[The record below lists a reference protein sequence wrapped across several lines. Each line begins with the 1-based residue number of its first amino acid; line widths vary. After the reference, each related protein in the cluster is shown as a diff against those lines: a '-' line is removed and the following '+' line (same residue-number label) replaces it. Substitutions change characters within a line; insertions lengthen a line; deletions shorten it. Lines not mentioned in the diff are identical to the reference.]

1 MKTMKERKANA
12 RNLLTKIDTRMTRAK
27 FALAGAAFG
36 ASAGTVHAGGDGGA
50 DSASNL
56 IEKILDTIVG
66 VLGWAG
72 VALLVI
78 GVFQTIL
85 AFRNGDNNPDA
96 MANGVKSI
104 IVGALLAG
112 FKFIFWGMIKGAMM
126 G

>member
-1 MKTMKERKANA
+1 MKTMKERKADA

-36 ASAGTVHAGGDGGA
+36 ASAGTVHAEGDAGA
-50 DSASNL
+50 ASSL

-126 G
+126 S